1 MCSLVTF
8 PSMSSHSLFSLWK
21 RLHPGI
27 KRQISAEMNVGTKT
41 HLANER
47 QVSLHFMDVNLY
59 THLSYRYLIL
69 WWYRGNS
76 AVCHLDILWEL
87 LQGSGMISI
96 SPRTQ
101 FIRREVLIVLRKC
114 WAHSNTQTFAWRNAS
129 TPSQVYGSTYKSSFS
144 PWNSQWEGLI

>member
-1 MCSLVTF
+1 MVTF
-8 PSMSSHSLFSLWK
+8 PSMSSHRLFSLWK

-27 KRQISAEMNVGTKT
+27 KRQISAEMNAGTKT

-47 QVSLHFMDVNLY
+47 SFSLHTQFQ
-59 THLSYRYLIL
+59 SYWYLIL

-87 LQGSGMISI
+87 LQGSRMISI
-96 SPRTQ
+96 SLRTQ
-101 FIRREVLIVLRKC
+101 FIRREALIVLRNC

-129 TPSQVYGSTYKSSFS
+129 TPSQVYGSTHKSSVS
-144 PWNSQWEGLI
+144 PWDSKWEGLI